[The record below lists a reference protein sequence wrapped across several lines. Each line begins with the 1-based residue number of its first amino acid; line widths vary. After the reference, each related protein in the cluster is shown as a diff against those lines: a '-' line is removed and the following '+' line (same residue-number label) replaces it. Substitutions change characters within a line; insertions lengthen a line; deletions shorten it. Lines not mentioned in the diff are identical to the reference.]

1 VTSGHSSKSYAIARE
16 EARQERDLAGSL
28 RRHLLAGILFVAGCA
43 SFGPAPLDQLEF
55 RDRAQ
60 RRSEAGLAVEVAVLS
75 ADESRRAFDTDLA
88 SRDIQPVWVQI
99 VNDTDEAFWMVP
111 LGIDPDYYSP
121 FEAAY
126 RSHSVLGGSA
136 NAAMDGY
143 FRDRQMPSYIAPKS
157 TDSGFVFTNLD
168 EDAKP
173 LEVLLVGD
181 REIRSFS
188 FVVPVPGLQ
197 TDRAAV
203 DLDALYR
210 AEDVASY
217 DDEELRRTLR
227 ALPCCTTNARG
238 DGQGDPL
245 NLVIVGNEED
255 IYPPFFRR
263 GWHETERIYGGSLW
277 RTIRSFLFGARY
289 RHSPVS
295 PLYAFGRPQDV
306 AFQKARQT
314 IDQRNH
320 LRLWLAP
327 FRYRHRPVW
336 IGQISRDVGV
346 RFTPRT
352 WNLTTHAIDPDVDE
366 ARSSLFQDLLL
377 SQSLAALGYVGGV
390 GAATPQSPRE
400 NLTGDPYFT
409 DGYRAV
415 FVLSDQPVPIDEVD
429 FLEWETPPNR

>member
-1 VTSGHSSKSYAIARE
+1 MERGAR
-16 EARQERDLAGSL
+16 RGRVSVLAA
-28 RRHLLAGILFVAGCA
+28 LLALAGCA
-43 SFGPAPLDQLEF
+43 AQRTVPLDRVGF

-60 RRSEAGLAVEVAVLS
+60 HQSEDGLEVEVAVLS
-75 ADESRRAFDTDLA
+75 ADESRRAFGTDLA
-88 SRDIQPVWVQI
+88 SRDIQPVWVRI
-99 VNDTDEAFWMVP
+99 VNQTDEDVWLVP

-121 FEAAY
+121 LEAAY
-126 RSHSVLGGSA
+126 ASHSVFGGSG
-136 NAAMDGY
+136 NAAIDRF
-143 FRDRQMPSYIAPKS
+143 FRERQMPSYVAAKGS
-157 TDSGFVFTNLD
+157 ESGFVFTNLD
-168 EDAKP
+168 EDAKA

-181 REIRSFS
+181 REMRSFS
-188 FVVPVPGLQ
+188 FVVPVPGLE
-197 TDRAAV
+197 TDRAQV
-203 DLDALYR
+203 DLDALYPP
-210 AEDVASY
+210 EDVASY
-217 DDEELRRTLR
+217 DDEQLREAIR
-227 ALPCCTTNARG
+227 ALPCCTSNERG
-238 DGQGDPL
+238 DLQGDPL
-245 NLVIVGNEED
+245 NFVIVGTEEE
-255 IYPPFFRR
+255 IYPSFLRR

-277 RTIRSFLFGARY
+277 RTVRSFLFGSPY

-295 PLYAFGRPQDV
+295 PLYVFGRPQDV

-327 FRYRHRPVW
+327 FRYRDRPVW

-366 ARSSLFQDLLL
+366 ARSALFQDLLL
-377 SQSLAALGYVGGV
+377 SQSLAALGYVSGV
-390 GAATPQSPRE
+390 EPATPASPRE

-415 FVLSDQPVPIDEVD
+415 FVLSGEPVSIDEID